1 VPAPRR
7 RVSLLGLALG
17 RGLGL
22 LLPGG
27 LDLGDRVRLGPQR
40 GPLVGDAGPAGIR
53 GAVGV
58 RDLER
63 IVVDLGRMV
72 LDQGQEITRLRQELD
87 HELTSKAI
95 QSLRPWPTTHVVT
108 LDALLNSRPS

>member
-1 VPAPRR
+1 
-7 RVSLLGLALG
+7 
-17 RGLGL
+17 
-22 LLPGG
+22 
-27 LDLGDRVRLGPQR
+27 
-40 GPLVGDAGPAGIR
+40 
-53 GAVGV
+53 
-58 RDLER
+58 
-63 IVVDLGRMV
+63 MV